1 MASSY
6 THSFMASNVS
16 NTGSNVGRALCHNK
30 TKGEFIINEPAE
42 PKVTSRVTGYMNS
55 YVRLNFAG
63 FLQFLFKII

>member
-42 PKVTSRVTGYMNS
+42 PKVTSRVTGYM
-55 YVRLNFAG
+55 
-63 FLQFLFKII
+63 K